1 MLHTRPDV
9 NAGPIERSLSP
20 AKVGADIG
28 SDGFRGSSFRGSS
41 FGLGA
46 GSCALLSWGL
56 FAPSCSERSVCL
68 VNADNGAG
76 IDAAI
81 KLATTR
87 IKVILTAVLLRRM
100 FVVRPS
106 GGSSYW

>member
-9 NAGPIERSLSP
+9 NAGPMERSLSP
-20 AKVGADIG
+20 VKVGADIG

-56 FAPSCSERSVCL
+56 FAPSCSERSVSCL
-68 VNADNGAG
+68 VNAENGAG
-76 IDAAI
+76 VKAAI

-87 IKVILTAVLLRRM
+87 IWVILTAVLQ
-100 FVVRPS
+100 
-106 GGSSYW
+106 